1 MDRTSFGW
9 CTIAAGMSF
18 DASLHALLLRN
29 QGTDRRMQFAVV
41 PSGFTQEGDWG
52 LRMIEIRGEEW
63 PWLKDLK
70 GVNSK
75 CVRHLHDVLVSNGFS
90 KLCNDCPHAKKAR
103 SGTQTHWY
111 WKPTFSPDTE
121 TLDTPPRMV
130 PSKGQPHRELQRQ
143 LQREKERNKTLRRC
157 LQASEQKRVA
167 TQEHMRVAL
176 LAADDEKRAVM
187 KILRTTQYELDMA
200 KQLLD
205 IGDLSGVSLSPVQ
218 VDQML
223 DI

>member
-1 MDRTSFGW
+1 
-9 CTIAAGMSF
+9 MS
-18 DASLHALLLRN
+18 D
-29 QGTDRRMQFAVV
+29 
-41 PSGFTQEGDWG
+41 
-52 LRMIEIRGEEW
+52 
-63 PWLKDLK
+63 
-70 GVNSK
+70 NSK
-75 CVRHLHDVLVSNGFS
+75 WKNSYKY
-90 KLCNDCPHAKKAR
+90 KLSSD
-103 SGTQTHWY
+103 GTQIHWY

-157 LQASEQKRVA
+157 LHASEQKRVA
-167 TQEHMRVAL
+167 TQEQMRVAL

-187 KILRTTQYELDMA
+187 NILRRTQYELDMA

-205 IGDLSGVSLSPVQ
+205 IGDLSGVSLSPIQ

-223 DI
+223 NI